1 MKIFK
6 ELSAYKKNGL
16 WKVIPSGLITLLFGM
31 LYSLLEWGI
40 LGNAGYYPSTGNQYS
55 FASQVVIVVPLSFL
69 LGAGVAVIEI
79 FVFDR
84 LFVSKTFLVKVF
96 VKSLFYVLIILA
108 FLILSSAIANAFNLN
123 QPVYSDQV
131 LNSLKSFLISK
142 ALIGILLYIGAV
154 ITVVLFVNEVFDYFG
169 RRVSLAYTFGKY
181 HTPKQEGRIFM
192 FMDLKSST
200 TIAEQLGHVTYF
212 KWINQYYRDI
222 TEYILESKGDIY
234 QYVGDEIIVTWD
246 MEKGLENERC
256 LDCFYRI
263 KHGMDTK
270 AQEYIEHFGVVPQFK
285 AGIHIGEVTTG
296 EIGMIKKDI
305 IYSGDILNTT
315 ARIQASCNSYG
326 FDLLVSDRIAAAFHG
341 SPNYEFQSLGV
352 IYLRGKAKSV
362 GLYAVELRKHQM
374 E

>member
-1 MKIFK
+1 MNQI
-6 ELSAYKKNGL
+6 
-16 WKVIPSGLITLLFGM
+16 
-31 LYSLLEWGI
+31 I
-40 LGNAGYYPSTGNQYS
+40 L
-55 FASQVVIVVPLSFL
+55 VVPFSFL
-69 LGAGVAVIEI
+69 LGAGVALMEI

-84 LFVSKTFLVKVF
+84 LFVTRTFLVKVF
-96 VKSLFYVLIILA
+96 VKSLVYVLIIVI
-108 FLILSSAIANAFNLN
+108 FLTLSSLMANAQNVHAPF
-123 QPVYSDQV
+123 YSDSV
-131 LNSLKSFLISK
+131 LNSVGTFLGSR
-142 ALIGILLYIGAV
+142 ALIGILLYTGAV

-200 TIAEQLGHVTYF
+200 TIAEQLGHVQYF

-246 MEKGLENERC
+246 SEYGLENERC
-256 LDCFYRI
+256 LNCFYSI
-263 KHGMDTK
+263 KHGMEKK
-270 AQEYIEHFGVVPQFK
+270 AQEYIDEFGVVPRFK

-305 IYSGDILNTT
+305 IYSGDVLNTT

-326 FDLLVSDRIAAAFHG
+326 FDFLVSDRIAAAFHG
-341 SPNYEFQSLGV
+341 SPNYTFESLGV

-362 GLYAVELRKHQM
+362 GLYAVELN
-374 E
+374 EEY

>member
-1 MKIFK
+1 
-6 ELSAYKKNGL
+6 
-16 WKVIPSGLITLLFGM
+16 
-31 LYSLLEWGI
+31 
-40 LGNAGYYPSTGNQYS
+40 
-55 FASQVVIVVPLSFL
+55 
-69 LGAGVAVIEI
+69 
-79 FVFDR
+79 
-84 LFVSKTFLVKVF
+84 VKVF
-96 VKSLFYVLIILA
+96 VKSLVYVLIILV
-108 FLILSSAIANAFNLN
+108 FLIFGATVVNAQNTN
-123 QPVYSDQV
+123 QPIFSPQV
-131 LNSLKSFLISK
+131 LDSLLLFLSSK

-181 HTPKQEGRIFM
+181 HTPKQESRIFM

-246 MEKGLENERC
+246 MDKGLENERC
-256 LDCFYRI
+256 LECFYRI
-263 KHGMDTK
+263 KKGMDKK
-270 AQEYIEHFGVVPQFK
+270 AHEYIDRFGVVPQFK
-285 AGIHIGEVTTG
+285 AGVHIGEVTTG

-305 IYSGDILNTT
+305 IYSGDVLNTT

-326 FDLLVSDRIAAAFHG
+326 YDLLVSDRIAAAFHG
-341 SPNYEFQSLGV
+341 LPNYQFQSLGV

-362 GLYAVELRKHQM
+362 GLYAVESRIDQN